1 MDWGNCAIFVCRYKR
16 DMNDNPNVMK
26 KKSYETPDSEEIK
39 VRVENNILSGGTVI
53 GPGDEEPED

>member
-1 MDWGNCAIFVCRYKR
+1 
-16 DMNDNPNVMK
+16 MNDNPNVMK